1 MSARQTVG
9 WCRRRLARPTS
20 ARHITDRSPIIA
32 IVAEGI
38 GLQRLSSIGR
48 LDPRWCKDSLEKKR
62 GEVEKGHF
70 WADSVGGR
78 GHCQLVRLMMGAMRC
93 LVVAPPVHAPWGS
106 ARAVTSHAC
115 RRRPTECRSVA
126 GDGSCGAPAGLH
138 EAAGGASSRGL
149 STLAC
154 ASARGRAMRGCQDA
168 SVGSRWRLKCPCPPV
183 SPSLRCLI

>member
-1 MSARQTVG
+1 MVTSTLKVARSRCG
-9 WCRRRLARPTS
+9 N
-20 ARHITDRSPIIA
+20 
-32 IVAEGI
+32 
-38 GLQRLSSIGR
+38 QRYIEKREVPLYIYRKGR
-48 LDPRWCKDSLEKKR
+48 MHEVCMMAYILNNIQK
-62 GEVEKGHF
+62 VEKGHF

-168 SVGSRWRLKCPCPPV
+168 SVGSRWRLKCPCPAV

>member
-1 MSARQTVG
+1 MTACDRRDTTPRAKLTG
-9 WCRRRLARPTS
+9 RRRHVRG
-20 ARHITDRSPIIA
+20 A
-32 IVAEGI
+32 IH
-38 GLQRLSSIGR
+38 GR
-48 LDPRWCKDSLEKKR
+48 KSFEFHLPFSQK
-62 GEVEKGHF
+62 VEKGHF
-70 WADSVGGR
+70 WPDSVSRR

-168 SVGSRWRLKCPCPPV
+168 SVGSRWRLKCPCPAV

>member
-1 MSARQTVG
+1 MSWQIRNRRSAGPRRQ
-9 WCRRRLARPTS
+9 RLANGSRGARVGAQRRPS
-20 ARHITDRSPIIA
+20 VSRVP
-32 IVAEGI
+32 
-38 GLQRLSSIGR
+38 LSQ
-48 LDPRWCKDSLEKKR
+48 K
-62 GEVEKGHF
+62 VEKGHF
-70 WADSVGGR
+70 WPDSVSRR

-93 LVVAPPVHAPWGS
+93 LVVAPPAHAPWGS

-126 GDGSCGAPAGLH
+126 GDSSCGAPAGLH

-168 SVGSRWRLKCPCPPV
+168 SVGSRWRLKCPCPAV

>member
-1 MSARQTVG
+1 MLV
-9 WCRRRLARPTS
+9 LARFPVSSVAPESPLRQPAARASGS
-20 ARHITDRSPIIA
+20 A
-32 IVAEGI
+32 
-38 GLQRLSSIGR
+38 SSVVPSCVVSHTVSGQSRCLI
-48 LDPRWCKDSLEKKR
+48 CQK
-62 GEVEKGHF
+62 VEKGHF
-70 WADSVGGR
+70 WPDSVSRR

-126 GDGSCGAPAGLH
+126 GDSSCGAPAGLH

-168 SVGSRWRLKCPCPPV
+168 SVGSRWRLKCPCPAV

>member
-1 MSARQTVG
+1 MDHDFAV
-9 WCRRRLARPTS
+9 A
-20 ARHITDRSPIIA
+20 IISTGTYLEYLSRKA
-32 IVAEGI
+32 SEIV
-38 GLQRLSSIGR
+38 LPLHSQ
-48 LDPRWCKDSLEKKR
+48 K
-62 GEVEKGHF
+62 VEKGHF
-70 WADSVGGR
+70 WPDSVSRR

-93 LVVAPPVHAPWGS
+93 LVVAPPAHAPWGS

-168 SVGSRWRLKCPCPPV
+168 SVGSRWRLKCPCPAV